1 MSPRMFAGM
10 GDVLMLWA
18 GKSAMLRWAAKV
30 ATHAV
35 ATSGR
40 GATAAGL
47 MASAVKDAATGS
59 WGLEAGAF
67 VLADG
72 GLCCLARAPSCSR
85 QLKCTCRTTALA
97 HQTGGPLPLRSCA
110 TTAAVSSTFAAV
122 Y

>member
-1 MSPRMFAGM
+1 M
-10 GDVLMLWA
+10 VLVA

-30 ATHAV
+30 ASHAV

-47 MASAVKDAATGS
+47 MASAVKDASTGS

-72 GLCCLARAPSCSR
+72 GLCCLVCASERLR
-85 QLKCTCRTTALA
+85 LLDLAL
-97 HQTGGPLPLRSCA
+97 LRLAYRGSLCIPGDMCC
-110 TTAAVSSTFAAV
+110 
-122 Y
+122 